1 MSNKEYAVK
10 DYKYDED
17 ANKVEN
23 SQEQENVKSG
33 NTFTLSSL
41 ILQRYPQL
49 ASK

>member
-1 MSNKEYAVK
+1 MSNKEYTVK

-23 SQEQENVKSG
+23 SQEKESVKPG

-49 ASK
+49 ERK